1 MIAILTRE
9 LRTYFQTPIGYIF
22 MGLFLLVS
30 GFFFTAGNLI
40 SGSSYFSSFLESI
53 LFLYLFAVPLL
64 TMRLLS
70 EERRQRTD
78 QLLLTSPITVTDIV
92 LGKFFAAFVVF
103 LLTLVVTILYA
114 IVVGVFGDLAVW
126 QTVGGYIGFALMG
139 SSFISVGI
147 LISAVSENQVSAA
160 FFTFFALLLIW
171 FLNLVKSVAPTDAV
185 SSTIFAAAIVIGLAA
200 FFYSNTRSLITGGA
214 ILVLGA
220 ATIAVLH
227 VVQPAVF
234 DGLIAE
240 VLDWFSLLE
249 RFGSF
254 TLGLIELEE
263 VVFYL
268 SFTSVFLF
276 VTVRLIEKRRWA

>member
-1 MIAILTRE
+1 MLAIMTRE
-9 LRTYFQTPIGYIF
+9 FRTYFKTPTGYIF

-30 GFFFTAGNLI
+30 GFFFTFGNLLQN
-40 SGSSYFSSFLESI
+40 SSVFTAFLQSI

-103 LLTLVVTILYA
+103 LLTLLVTALYA
-114 IVVGVFGDLAVW
+114 VVVGIFGDLAVW
-126 QTVGGYIGFALMG
+126 QTVGGYIGFVLLGA
-139 SSFISVGI
+139 SFIAVGV
-147 LISAVSENQVSAA
+147 LVSAVSENQVSAA

-171 FLNLVKSVAPTDAV
+171 FLNIVKSVAPADPV

-200 FFYSNTRSLITGGA
+200 FFFANTRSWITAGA
-214 ILVLGA
+214 VTVVGA
-220 ATIAVLH
+220 VTIVVLH
-227 VVQPAVF
+227 LVQPSVF
-234 DGLIAE
+234 NGLIAE

-249 RFGSF
+249 RFDSF
-254 TLGLIELEE
+254 ALGLIELEE
-263 VVFYL
+263 VAFYL
-268 SFTSVFLF
+268 SFTGLFLF
-276 VTVRLIEKRRWA
+276 VTVRLVEKRRWA

>member
-1 MIAILTRE
+1 MIAIMTRE

-30 GFFFTAGNLI
+30 GFFFTFGNLI
-40 SGSSYFSSFLESI
+40 SGSSYFTSFLQSI

-64 TMRLLS
+64 TMRLIS

-92 LGKFFAAFVVF
+92 LGKFFAAFIVF
-103 LLTLVVTILYA
+103 LLTLVVTALYA
-114 IVVGVFGDLAVW
+114 IVVGIFGDLAVW
-126 QTVGGYIGFALMG
+126 QTVGGYIGFALLG
-139 SSFISVGI
+139 ASFISIGV
-147 LISAVSENQVSAA
+147 LVSAVSENQVSSA

-185 SSTIFAAAIVIGLAA
+185 SSTVFAAAIVIGLAG
-200 FFYSNTRSLITGGA
+200 FFYANTRSWITSGA
-214 ILVLGA
+214 VILLGA
-220 ATIAVLH
+220 AAIVVLH
-227 VVQPAVF
+227 FIQPDVF
-234 DGLIAE
+234 NGLIVE

-249 RFGSF
+249 RFDAF
-254 TLGLIELEE
+254 TLGVIELEE

-268 SFTSVFLF
+268 SFTSIFLF
-276 VTVRLIEKRRWA
+276 VTVRMIEKRRWA

>member
-1 MIAILTRE
+1 MTRE

-30 GFFFTAGNLI
+30 GFFFTFGNLM
-40 SGSSYFSSFLESI
+40 SGSSYFTSFLQSI

-64 TMRLLS
+64 TMRLIS

-92 LGKFFAAFVVF
+92 LGKFFAAFIVY
-103 LLTLVVTILYA
+103 LLTLVVTALYA
-114 IVVGVFGDLAVW
+114 IVVGIFGDLAVW
-126 QTVGGYIGFALMG
+126 QTVGGYIGFALLG
-139 SSFISVGI
+139 ASFISVGV
-147 LISAVSENQVSAA
+147 LVSAVSENQVSSA

-171 FLNLVKSVAPTDAV
+171 FLNLVKSVAPTDPV
-185 SSTIFAAAIVIGLAA
+185 SSTVFAAAIVIGLAG
-200 FFYSNTRSLITGGA
+200 FFFANTRSWVTAGA
-214 ILVLGA
+214 VTLVGA

-227 VVQPAVF
+227 FVQPDVF
-234 DGLIAE
+234 NGLIVE

-249 RFGSF
+249 RFDSF
-254 TLGLIELEE
+254 TLGVIELEE

-268 SFTSVFLF
+268 SFTAIFLF
-276 VTVRLIEKRRWA
+276 VTVRMIEKRRWA

>member
-1 MIAILTRE
+1 MTAIMTRE

-30 GFFFTAGNLI
+30 GFFFTFGNLM
-40 SGSSYFSSFLESI
+40 SGSSYFTSFLQSI

-64 TMRLLS
+64 TMRLIS

-92 LGKFFAAFVVF
+92 LGKFFAAFIVY
-103 LLTLVVTILYA
+103 LLTLVVTALYA
-114 IVVGVFGDLAVW
+114 IVVGIFGDLAVW
-126 QTVGGYIGFALMG
+126 QTVGGYIGFALLG
-139 SSFISVGI
+139 ASFISVGV
-147 LISAVSENQVSAA
+147 LVSAVSENQVSSA

-171 FLNLVKSVAPTDAV
+171 FLNLVKSVAPTDPV
-185 SSTIFAAAIVIGLAA
+185 SSTVFAAAIVIGLAG
-200 FFYSNTRSLITGGA
+200 FFFANTRSWVTAGA
-214 ILVLGA
+214 VTLVGA

-227 VVQPAVF
+227 FVQPDVF
-234 DGLIAE
+234 NGLIVE

-249 RFGSF
+249 RFDSF
-254 TLGLIELEE
+254 TLGVIELEE

-268 SFTSVFLF
+268 SFTAIFLF
-276 VTVRLIEKRRWA
+276 VTVRMIEKRRWA